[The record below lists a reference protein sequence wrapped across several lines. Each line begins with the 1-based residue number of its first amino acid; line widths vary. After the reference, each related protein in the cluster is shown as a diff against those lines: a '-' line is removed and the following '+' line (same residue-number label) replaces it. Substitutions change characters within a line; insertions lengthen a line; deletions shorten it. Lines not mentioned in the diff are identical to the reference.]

1 MRFRNSY
8 YPLNHQEGGTVTSG
22 PTPPC
27 SGTVITLQ
35 PSGRRYRSLRT
46 HTTRFRNIYYPL
58 NHQEPQ
64 GPHHQVQEQLLPL
77 NHQEEGTG
85 ASGHTPPGSGQLLP
99 PQPSGRRYRN
109 LRAHTTRF
117 RNNYYPSTIRKKAQ
131 EPQDPHHQVQEQ
143 LLPPQLSGR
152 RYRSLR
158 THTMRFRNSYYPL
171 NHQEGGTGTSGPIPP
186 CSGTVITLQPSG
198 RRYRSLRTHT
208 TRFRNSS
215 YPLNHQEGGTGAS
228 GPTPPGS
235 GTVITPQPS
244 GRRYRSLRTH
254 TTRFRDSYNPSTIRK
269 EVQEP
274 QDPHHQV
281 QEQLLPLNHQE
292 EVQEPQDPHHQVQEQ
307 FLPLNHQEGG
317 TGASGPTPP
326 GSGTVITPQPSGR
339 RYRSL
344 RTHTTRF
351 RNSYYPLNHQ
361 EEVQEPQDPHH
372 QVQEQLLPL
381 NHQEGGTGAS
391 GPTPPGS
398 GTAIT
403 PQPSGRRYRSLRTH
417 TTRFRNS
424 YYPSTI
430 RKEVQEP
437 QVPHHQVQEQLL
449 PLNHQEGGTGA
460 SGPTPPG
467 SGTAITPQPSGRRYR
482 SLRTHTTRFRNSYY
496 ASTIRRRY
504 RSLRTHT
511 TRFRNS
517 YYPSTIRKE
526 VQEPQVPHHQ
536 VQEQLLPPHLSG
548 RRYRS
553 LRTHTMRFRNSYYP
567 LNHQEGGT
575 GTSGPT
581 PPCSGTVITLQPSG
595 RRYRSL
601 RTHTTRFRNIYY
613 PLNHQEEVQEPQDP
627 HHQVQ
632 EQLLPPQP
640 SGRRYRNLRA
650 HTTRFRNNYYPS
662 TIRKKAQEP
671 QDTHHQ
677 VQDSYYPL
685 NHQEGGT
692 GTSGPTPPGSGTIIT
707 PQPSG
712 RRHRSLRTHT
722 TRFRNSHYPL
732 NYQEGGTGAS
742 GPTP

>member
-307 FLPLNHQEGG
+307 FLP
-317 TGASGPTPP
+317 
-326 GSGTVITPQPSGR
+326 PQPSGR
-339 RYRSL
+339 RYRRL

-351 RNSYYPLNHQ
+351 RDSYNPSTIRK
-361 EEVQEPQDPHH
+361 EVQEPQDPHH
-372 QVQEQLLPL
+372 QVQEQLLPP
-381 NHQEGGTGAS
+381 QPSGGGTGAS

-437 QVPHHQVQEQLL
+437 QDPHHQVQEQLL
-449 PLNHQEGGTGA
+449 PLNHQERGTGA

-496 ASTIRRRY
+496 
-504 RSLRTHT
+504 
-511 TRFRNS
+511 
-517 YYPSTIRKE
+517 PSTIRKE
-526 VQEPQVPHHQ
+526 VQEPQDPHHQ
-536 VQEQLLPPHLSG
+536 VQEQLL
-548 RRYRS
+548 
-553 LRTHTMRFRNSYYP
+553 RF
-567 LNHQEGGT
+567 
-575 GTSGPT
+575 
-581 PPCSGTVITLQPSG
+581 
-595 RRYRSL
+595 
-601 RTHTTRFRNIYY
+601 
-613 PLNHQEEVQEPQDP
+613 NHQEEVQEPQDP

-632 EQLLPPQP
+632 E
-640 SGRRYRNLRA
+640 
-650 HTTRFRNNYYPS
+650 
-662 TIRKKAQEP
+662 P
-671 QDTHHQ
+671 QDPHHQ
-677 VQDSYYPL
+677 VQEQLLPL

-692 GTSGPTPPGSGTIIT
+692 GASGPTPPGSGTVITLQPSGGGTGASGPTPPGSGTVIT

-712 RRHRSLRTHT
+712 KRYRSLRSHT
-722 TRFRNSHYPL
+722 TRFRNSYYPL